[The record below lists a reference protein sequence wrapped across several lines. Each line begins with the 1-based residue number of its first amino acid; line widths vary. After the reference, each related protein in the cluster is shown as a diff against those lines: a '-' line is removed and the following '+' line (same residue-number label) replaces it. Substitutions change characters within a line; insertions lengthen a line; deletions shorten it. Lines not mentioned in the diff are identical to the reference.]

1 MSTKRSG
8 TRRAL
13 HVVGVVALIALV
25 VPFVLFAVPGAV
37 GADRSY
43 VVLSG
48 SMEPAISAG
57 DAVLVD
63 SVDPRT
69 ITAGD
74 VITFREADEG
84 VPTTHRV
91 VDVID
96 RTEAGPTLAFRTQ
109 GDANEDADVA
119 AVRPDQV
126 VGKVVLVLPYV
137 GYVVGFVDSEVGFLA
152 LVLGPVLLFVLN
164 EAWTWRSRRS
174 AADDP
179 EPEPAPAGAEAT
191 EETGFSLTATDL
203 SLSIGVL
210 AVLAAFS
217 GWMAIST
224 IAVEAVVTFAAA
236 TTALVLALALRLL
249 LPPASTPAPEV
260 GTPGEGRRVVGS
272 LSALTA
278 AARERGRPVLT
289 DDEGSYFV
297 DEGVLYLHR
306 EGLAPDRPEPTPA
319 PEGAPRPAVRRIAR
333 PAVRRITAADGG
345 NTEAER

>member
-1 MSTKRSG
+1 MSPRRSG

-37 GADRSY
+37 GAERSY
-43 VVLSG
+43 IVLSG

-57 DAVLVD
+57 DAVLID

-69 ITAGD
+69 IATGD
-74 VITFREADEG
+74 VITFQETDEG

-91 VDVID
+91 VGVID

-119 AVRPDQV
+119 AVRPEQV
-126 VGKVVLVLPYV
+126 IGKVVLVLPYV

-164 EAWTWRSRRS
+164 EARTWRSRRTG
-174 AADDP
+174 DDP
-179 EPEPAPAGAEAT
+179 EPAPEPAAAESA

-217 GWMAIST
+217 GWMALST

-249 LPPASTPAPEV
+249 LPPASTPASEV
-260 GTPGEGRRVVGS
+260 GTPDGGRRVVGS
-272 LSALTA
+272 LAELTA
-278 AARERGRPVLT
+278 AARERDRPVVT

-297 DEGVLYLHR
+297 DGGRLYLHR
-306 EGLAPDRPEPTPA
+306 EGLVPETPEPA
-319 PEGAPRPAVRRIAR
+319 AEDAPRPAVRRIPR
-333 PAVRRITAADGG
+333 PAVRRVTAADGG
-345 NTEAER
+345 DTRAER

>member
-1 MSTKRSG
+1 MSTNTSG

-25 VPFVLFAVPGAV
+25 VPFLLFAVPGAV

-69 ITAGD
+69 IAVGD

-91 VDVID
+91 VGVID

-109 GDANEDADVA
+109 GDANEDADVG

-137 GYVVGFVDSEVGFLA
+137 GHVVGFVDSEVGFLA

-164 EAWTWRSRRS
+164 EVWTWRSHRS
-174 AADDP
+174 AGDDP
-179 EPEPAPAGAEAT
+179 EPAPEPAAVDRPEEAGV
-191 EETGFSLTATDL
+191 SLTATDL
-203 SLSIGVL
+203 TLSIGVL

-217 GWMAIST
+217 GWMALQT

-236 TTALVLALALRLL
+236 TTALVLAVALRLL
-249 LPPASTPAPEV
+249 LPPAPTTAPEV
-260 GTPGEGRRVVGS
+260 GAADGGRRVVGS
-272 LSALTA
+272 LATLTA
-278 AARERGRPVLT
+278 AARERGRPVVT
-289 DDEGSYFV
+289 DGEGSYFV
-297 DEGVLYLHR
+297 DGGVLYLHR
-306 EGLAPDRPEPTPA
+306 EGLAPAAPA
-319 PEGAPRPAVRRIAR
+319 PTAAPADTPRPAVRRVPRPAVRRIA
-333 PAVRRITAADGG
+333 ADGG
-345 NTEAER
+345 DTEAER